1 MKNVAFVMK
10 NREKSSLRSVANFKS
25 PLPCG
30 GGWGWVNCEFV
41 CKFRE
46 FFCKFQKKFTQIQ
59 NKCKKIQGLKTK
71 IQKNG
76 GKNANSTYKRTMASL

>member
-46 FFCKFQKKFTQIQ
+46 FFLQIPQKIH
-59 NKCKKIQGLKTK
+59 
-71 IQKNG
+71 
-76 GKNANSTYKRTMASL
+76 ANSKQMQENSRFKNKNSKKWRQKC